1 MFEVI
6 VSTLET
12 KLQRIENLDKAVE
25 HLMRRVEAVDAR
37 LSYNIDKTDSIIMK
51 LRNLDTKLFQFVP
64 KMNGASAIKIVPDV
78 YAQDKLPFSNN
89 IDEKLGSLDQKV
101 SDIDA
106 KLARLKSQ
114 LDTNYLS
121 PDDINAEA
129 SEKKYVNANLLDASK
144 LLNAELEAIRS
155 STNNIDKKLQFHMN
169 SVADN
174 IASINSMVS
183 DLHEAVVEPL
193 TIQQQMFKANNG
205 TTTTT
210 FLPPTVVKSS
220 KIDRIVRQMH
230 PILSVSEKMDEVWDV
245 VVGTKT
251 SVDDLVP
258 KSNELLTQT
267 QRQERAIN
275 DIHTDLRQN
284 TDKII
289 ANLDIVERRL
299 KKQEDD
305 VVTLAQRPVAAEL
318 LLDPTIDRLVEY
330 DHNRYN
336 IISEESQPTY
346 TESPASP
353 TYTSPTVPVPST
365 SPATPSSSPFINPNS
380 INIQSGS
387 PVKSSTVRNRGVI
400 FPSVKNKP
408 SPTNTTF
415 SSDMYTNIK
424 DVKVC
429 LFFSLI
435 VAIVDTQQAVEGMVC
450 LFTNK
455 GSAAPM
461 GRDFR
466 NESLLD
472 FLLYVRYVMYGIT
485 DLQR

>member
-1 MFEVI
+1 MI

-25 HLMRRVEAVDAR
+25 HLMRRVEALDTR
-37 LSYNIDKTDSIIMK
+37 LSYNIDKTDSIITK
-51 LRNLDTKLFQFVP
+51 LRNLDTKLFQFTP
-64 KMNGASAIKIVPDV
+64 KINGVSAIKIVPDM
-78 YAQDKLPFSNN
+78 YTQDKLQFTNN

-101 SDIDA
+101 SDIDL

-114 LDTNYLS
+114 LDSNYVS

-144 LLNAELEAIRS
+144 LLNAELEAIRAT
-155 STNNIDKKLQFHMN
+155 TNNIDKKLQFHM
-169 SVADN
+169 STVADN
-174 IASINSMVS
+174 VANINTMVT
-183 DLHEAVVEPL
+183 DLHEAIVEPL
-193 TIQQQMFKANNG
+193 TIQQQMFKTNNG

-210 FLPPTVVKSS
+210 FLPPAVVKSS
-220 KIDRIVRQMH
+220 KIDRLVRQMH

-275 DIHTDLRQN
+275 DIHEDLRQN

-336 IISEESQPTY
+336 IIPEESQPTY
-346 TESPASP
+346 TESPVSP
-353 TYTSPTVPVPST
+353 TFTTPTVTIPTNSAT
-365 SPATPSSSPFINPNS
+365 SSSSPLINPNS
-380 INIQSGS
+380 INIQAGI
-387 PVKSSTVRNRGVI
+387 PIKSSTVRNRGVI

-424 DVKVC
+424 DVKVSFHIFIIFSILQRKE
-429 LFFSLI
+429 LF
-435 VAIVDTQQAVEGMVC
+435 
-450 LFTNK
+450 LFTK
-455 GSAAPM
+455 
-461 GRDFR
+461 
-466 NESLLD
+466 
-472 FLLYVRYVMYGIT
+472 
-485 DLQR
+485 

>member
-25 HLMRRVEAVDAR
+25 HLMRRVEALDAR
-37 LSYNIDKTDSIIMK
+37 LTYNIDKTDSIITK
-51 LRNLDTKLFQFVP
+51 LRNLDTKLFQFAP
-64 KMNGASAIKIVPDV
+64 KSADQRQAAAAAPLSH
-78 YAQDKLPFSNN
+78 QL
-89 IDEKLGSLDQKV
+89 DERLGSLDHKV
-101 SDIDA
+101 GDIDA

-114 LDTNYLS
+114 LDSNS
-121 PDDINAEA
+121 VQPPDDINAEA
-129 SEKKYVNANLLDASK
+129 SEKKYVNAGPLDASK
-144 LLNAELEAIRS
+144 LLNAQLDAIRATTAS
-155 STNNIDKKLQFHMN
+155 LDKRLQFHAGSMHD
-169 SVADN
+169 S
-174 IASINSMVS
+174 IASIRSMVA

-193 TIQQQMFKANNG
+193 TVQQQTLRAANG

-210 FLPPTVVKSS
+210 FTPPVVVKSS
-220 KIDRIVRQMH
+220 KLDRLVRQMH

-258 KSNELLTQT
+258 KSDELLTQT

-275 DIHTDLRQN
+275 DIHADLRHN

-336 IISEESQPTY
+336 AIADEAPSEPPT
-346 TESPASP
+346 SSP
-353 TYTSPTVPVPST
+353 TAFALPTVTVPTVSPPPA
-365 SPATPSSSPFINPNS
+365 PATAGAQQQSPPTALAQQQQQPALANPN
-380 INIQSGS
+380 NGVGVQPGS
-387 PVKSSTVRNRGVI
+387 AALKTSTARNRGLI

-415 SSDMYTNIK
+415 ASDAYANIK
-424 DVKVC
+424 DVKV
-429 LFFSLI
+429 
-435 VAIVDTQQAVEGMVC
+435 
-450 LFTNK
+450 
-455 GSAAPM
+455 
-461 GRDFR
+461 GR
-466 NESLLD
+466 L
-472 FLLYVRYVMYGIT
+472 VRYTPGVLSDYVF
-485 DLQR
+485 

>member
-1 MFEVI
+1 MI

-25 HLMRRVEAVDAR
+25 HLMRRVEALDSR
-37 LSYNIDKTDSIIMK
+37 LTYNIDKTDSVIMK
-51 LRNLDTKLFQFVP
+51 LRNLDAKLFQFTP
-64 KMNGASAIKIVPDV
+64 KMGSNGAIKIVPEM
-78 YAQDKLPFSNN
+78 YAHDKLFNIN
-89 IDEKLGSLDQKV
+89 IDGKLVSLDQKV
-101 SDIDA
+101 SDIDS
-106 KLARLKSQ
+106 KLMRLKSQ
-114 LDTNYLS
+114 LDTNFLS
-121 PDDINAEA
+121 SDDINAEA
-129 SEKKYVNANLLDASK
+129 SEKKYVNANAPDGNK
-144 LLNAELEAIRS
+144 LLNAELEAIRAT
-155 STNNIDKKLQFHMN
+155 TNNIDKKLQFHM
-169 SVADN
+169 SAVADSLAN
-174 IASINSMVS
+174 LNTMVT

-210 FLPPTVVKSS
+210 YLPPTVVKSS
-220 KIDRIVRQMH
+220 KIDRLVRQMH

-275 DIHTDLRQN
+275 DIHTDLRHN

-346 TESPASP
+346 TESPMPP
-353 TYTSPTVPVPST
+353 TYTSPTVSVPTTSTTTTTTTT
-365 SPATPSSSPFINPNS
+365 SPFLNPNS
-380 INIQSGS
+380 INIQAGT
-387 PVKSSTVRNRGVI
+387 PMKSSTVRNRGVI

-408 SPTNTTF
+408 SPTNTSFTT
-415 SSDMYTNIK
+415 DLYTNLK
-424 DVKVC
+424 DVKVRC
-429 LFFSLI
+429 VPFS
-435 VAIVDTQQAVEGMVC
+435 
-450 LFTNK
+450 
-455 GSAAPM
+455 
-461 GRDFR
+461 R
-466 NESLLD
+466 N
-472 FLLYVRYVMYGIT
+472 
-485 DLQR
+485 

>member
-1 MFEVI
+1 
-6 VSTLET
+6 
-12 KLQRIENLDKAVE
+12 
-25 HLMRRVEAVDAR
+25 MRRVEALDGR
-37 LSYNIDKTDSIIMK
+37 LTYNIDKTDSIITK

-64 KMNGASAIKIVPDV
+64 KMSNVGGSATSAIKTTLADS
-78 YAQDKLPFSNN
+78 YAQEGGAKQPAPAFSNQ
-89 IDEKLGSLDQKV
+89 IDERLISLDHKV
-101 SDIDA
+101 GDIDA
-106 KLARLKSQ
+106 KLAHLKNQ
-114 LDTNYLS
+114 LDSNYLQP

-144 LLNAELEAIRS
+144 LLNAELESIRAT
-155 STNNIDKKLQFHMN
+155 TNNIDKKMQFHM
-169 SVADN
+169 SSMADTVS
-174 IASINSMVS
+174 SIHTMVS

-193 TIQQQMFKANNG
+193 TVQQQMFKTNNG

-210 FLPPTVVKSS
+210 FLPPTIVKSS
-220 KIDRIVRQMH
+220 KIDRLVRQMH

-275 DIHTDLRQN
+275 DIHADLRQN

-336 IISEESQPTY
+336 IIPDEVPQPTF
-346 TESPASP
+346 TESATPVSP
-353 TYTSPTVPVPST
+353 TAFTLPTVTVPTMPTTAS
-365 SPATPSSSPFINPNS
+365 SQLPSQQSAPFASPNS
-380 INIQSGS
+380 INVQAGS
-387 PVKSSTVRNRGVI
+387 AAVKTSTVRNRGLI

-415 SSDMYTNIK
+415 TSDMYTNIK
-424 DVKVC
+424 DVKVGQH
-429 LFFSLI
+429 S
-435 VAIVDTQQAVEGMVC
+435 
-450 LFTNK
+450 FTNFTAL
-455 GSAAPM
+455 S
-461 GRDFR
+461 
-466 NESLLD
+466 
-472 FLLYVRYVMYGIT
+472 I
-485 DLQR
+485 

>member
-1 MFEVI
+1 MLILCDKFCFREQYLFNVFEVI
-6 VSTLET
+6 ISTLET

-25 HLMRRVEAVDAR
+25 HLMRRVEALDSR

-51 LRNLDTKLFQFVP
+51 LRNLDTKLFQFAP
-64 KMNGASAIKIVPDV
+64 KINGASAIKIVPEI
-78 YAQDKLPFSNN
+78 YSQDKLSFNNN
-89 IDEKLGSLDQKV
+89 IDGKLLSLDQKV
-101 SDIDA
+101 GDIDL

-114 LDTNYLS
+114 LDSNFLA

-129 SEKKYVNANLLDASK
+129 SEKKYVNANILDASK
-144 LLNAELEAIRS
+144 LFNAELEAIRS
-155 STNNIDKKLQFHMN
+155 TTNNIDKKLQFHMT
-169 SVADN
+169 STAGS
-174 IASINSMVS
+174 IASLNSMVS

-193 TIQQQMFKANNG
+193 TIQQQMFKSNNG

-220 KIDRIVRQMH
+220 KIDRLVRQMH

-275 DIHTDLRQN
+275 DIHADLRQN

-330 DHNRYN
+330 DHSRYN
-336 IISEESQPTY
+336 IIPDESQPTY
-346 TESPASP
+346 TESPLSP
-353 TYTSPTVPVPST
+353 SYTSPTVTVPTTST
-365 SPATPSSSPFINPNS
+365 SSSSSSSAFVNPNS
-380 INIQSGS
+380 INIQSGT
-387 PVKSSTVRNRGVI
+387 PLKTSTMRNRGVI

-408 SPTNTTF
+408 LPTNTTF
-415 SSDMYTNIK
+415 YSDLYANLK
-424 DVKVC
+424 DVKVSSI
-429 LFFSLI
+429 LFFRFFLTIHLKMFTIVLI
-435 VAIVDTQQAVEGMVC
+435 KYE
-450 LFTNK
+450 
-455 GSAAPM
+455 
-461 GRDFR
+461 
-466 NESLLD
+466 
-472 FLLYVRYVMYGIT
+472 
-485 DLQR
+485 

>member
-1 MFEVI
+1 MFVYSEQYLFNVFEVI

-25 HLMRRVEAVDAR
+25 HLMRRVEALDGR
-37 LSYNIDKTDSIIMK
+37 LTYNIDKTDSIITK

-64 KMNGASAIKIVPDV
+64 KASNAAASAPSVIKTAPTDA
-78 YAQDKLPFSNN
+78 YAQEGGARPLAPQL
-89 IDEKLGSLDQKV
+89 DERLISLDQKV
-101 SDIDA
+101 GDIDT
-106 KLARLKSQ
+106 KLAHLKNQ
-114 LDTNYLS
+114 LDSNYLQP

-129 SEKKYVNANLLDASK
+129 SEKKYVNAHLLDASK
-144 LLNAELEAIRS
+144 LLNSELESIRAAT
-155 STNNIDKKLQFHMN
+155 TNLDKKMQFHMGSIGDAVSN
-169 SVADN
+169 IQTMVA
-174 IASINSMVS
+174 

-193 TIQQQMFKANNG
+193 TVQQQMFKTQNG

-220 KIDRIVRQMH
+220 KIDRLVRQMH

-275 DIHTDLRQN
+275 DIHADLRQN

-336 IISEESQPTY
+336 IISDEVQQPF
-346 TESPASP
+346 TESATPVSP
-353 TYTSPTVPVPST
+353 TAFTLPTVTVPTTSTAASSPTLTQQS
-365 SPATPSSSPFINPNS
+365 APFANPNS
-380 INIQSGS
+380 ISVQAGS
-387 PVKSSTVRNRGVI
+387 AAVKTSTVRNRGLI

-415 SSDMYTNIK
+415 ATDMYNNIK
-424 DVKVC
+424 DVKV
-429 LFFSLI
+429 
-435 VAIVDTQQAVEGMVC
+435 G
-450 LFTNK
+450 
-455 GSAAPM
+455 
-461 GRDFR
+461 
-466 NESLLD
+466 
-472 FLLYVRYVMYGIT
+472 
-485 DLQR
+485 QRFYCIIYP